1 MNRETDDKEKSTNRL
16 HILKDKQVTPTFFA
30 KQSDFRKW
38 LQKNH
43 KKETELLVGFYK
55 VGSGKPSMTW
65 SQSVDEALCF
75 GWIDGVRKSINKD
88 SYQIRFTQRKPTSIW
103 SANNIKKIEELTKQ
117 KLMRPAGLA
126 SFEKRIES
134 KSKIYS
140 YEKDEVELTPN
151 LKKQFKANKKA
162 WEYFQSLAPS
172 YRKVSKNWVM
182 SAKQET
188 TQIKRLNQLISDSA
202 EETNQWKDNKYKK

>member
-1 MNRETDDKEKSTNRL
+1 MD
-16 HILKDKQVTPTFFA
+16 ILYTLTDKQAIPTFFA

-38 LQKNH
+38 LEKNH
-43 KKETELLVGFYK
+43 NRETELLVGFYK

-75 GWIDGVRKSINKD
+75 GWIDGVRKSIDKD

-103 SANNIKKIEELTKQ
+103 SSINIKKIEELTKQ
-117 KLMRPAGLA
+117 GLMHPAGLA
-126 SFEKRIES
+126 SFEKRTDT

-140 YEKDEVELTPN
+140 YEKDEAELTPN
-151 LKKQFKANKKA
+151 FRKQFKANKKA

-172 YRKVSKNWVM
+172 YRKVSVHWVM

-188 TQIKRLNQLISDSA
+188 TQLKRLHQLISDSMA
-202 EETNQWKDNKYKK
+202 GTNQWKDNKYKK